1 MKNIRNRI
9 ANKLKYMDYYV
20 LVPFVLLTC
29 IGIVMVYSAS
39 SSTVMQM
46 GLSANYY
53 LKKQAIYAVLSFII
67 VIFLFF
73 MRNEILHKRIIY
85 EGLILIVGI
94 LLISLVALAHL
105 DPHAA
110 VNGATAWIRIGPINI
125 EPSELA
131 KLAVI
136 LYLAYIFGRRKTY
149 ANGLIDF
156 FKINRSALFIVIGF
170 GILILIQPDTGGFT
184 ILATIILVMIFTS
197 GMPAKSSLKW
207 TILLLI
213 TFGLVLFLLVNYPL
227 PFLEHS
233 YQYQRI
239 MAFAHPFKY
248 AKSGGTQ
255 LVNSY
260 YAIVNGGVFG
270 RGIGQSIQK
279 CGFLPEPYTD
289 FIMSV
294 ITEELG
300 VVGAVV
306 ILALLFFLIA
316 RIILVGI
323 RAHRSYNALI
333 CFGVGTWLFVQT
345 VFNVGGMLGLLP
357 ITGVTLPFISYG
369 GSSMMALSVAIG
381 VVLNVDANEKKLQL
395 QQLKQGV

>member
-1 MKNIRNRI
+1 MLIPLN
-9 ANKLKYMDYYV
+9 
-20 LVPFVLLTC
+20 
-29 IGIVMVYSAS
+29 
-39 SSTVMQM
+39 MQ
-46 GLSANYY
+46 N
-53 LKKQAIYAVLSFII
+53 Q
-67 VIFLFF
+67 
-73 MRNEILHKRIIY
+73 
-85 EGLILIVGI
+85 
-94 LLISLVALAHL
+94 
-105 DPHAA
+105 
-110 VNGATAWIRIGPINI
+110 
-125 EPSELA
+125 
-131 KLAVI
+131 
-136 LYLAYIFGRRKTY
+136 
-149 ANGLIDF
+149 
-156 FKINRSALFIVIGF
+156 
-170 GILILIQPDTGGFT
+170 
-184 ILATIILVMIFTS
+184 
-197 GMPAKSSLKW
+197 
-207 TILLLI
+207 
-213 TFGLVLFLLVNYPL
+213 
-227 PFLEHS
+227 
-233 YQYQRI
+233 
-239 MAFAHPFKY
+239 
-248 AKSGGTQ
+248 GGTQ

-279 CGFLPEPYTD
+279 RGFLPEPYTD